1 MAYAGSDRQRVL
13 KCGQGIHMQFRLYY
27 LGWRLDI
34 LVVGCYLVPEGV
46 SVKAC
51 SFINRKRKDVSHQR
65 TSGLG
70 SINNLWASD
79 EVLQA
84 AYFGFGTDY
93 AGSWFR

>member
-1 MAYAGSDRQRVL
+1 MLVL
-13 KCGQGIHMQFRLYY
+13 N
-27 LGWRLDI
+27 
-34 LVVGCYLVPEGV
+34 LVPEGV

-51 SFINRKRKDVSHQR
+51 SDRQR
-65 TSGLG
+65 VLFCGQGIHMQIIL
-70 SINNLWASD
+70 ILISD